1 MSKLRI
7 VFLAPILLAALS
19 GCATRSEIVGFQ
31 EDSRYIRQR
40 VDSIAFSQMS
50 VQDQVNQLSSDM
62 RELRANSEYGSTDLQ
77 ERVETLASRLDEI
90 LARLDRSLAPLE
102 DFLRGQSGGGSPS
115 SGPEPAMGVDVYDAA
130 MQDLSLGNYDLAE
143 VGFLSFLS
151 KNPRSELADDARYGL
166 AETFYARKL
175 FEEAA
180 AEYSRVVDMD
190 PLGWKAP
197 AAMLKLGLCYRQ
209 LTRVQDAR
217 TIWNQLVRDFP
228 NSDEAKVAQQRLNEL
243 GR

>member
-1 MSKLRI
+1 MKKLHFI
-7 VFLAPILLAALS
+7 FLAPALLVALS
-19 GCATRSEIVGFQ
+19 GCATRNEIVGFK

-40 VDSIAFSQMS
+40 VDSLAFSQMS
-50 VQDQVNQLSSDM
+50 IEEQLNQLSNDM
-62 RELRANSEYGSTDLQ
+62 RELRANSEYGSSDLQ
-77 ERVETLASRLDEI
+77 DRVETLASRLDEI
-90 LARLDRSLAPLE
+90 LVRLDRSLAPLE
-102 DFLRGQSGGGSPS
+102 EFLRGQGGNTTT
-115 SGPEPAMGVDVYDAA
+115 GPEPAMGVDVYDAA

-166 AETFYARKL
+166 AETFHARKL

-180 AEYSRVVDMD
+180 AEYSRVLDMD
-190 PLGWKAP
+190 PMGWKAP

-209 LTRVQDAR
+209 LARPQDAR
-217 TIWNQLVRDFP
+217 TVWNQLLRDFP